1 MRITPSVAVAI
12 ASFFL
17 AASCAFVTPNA
28 GADDQAGTAEAKRL
42 SSAVFAGGCF
52 WCVEADFDKVEG
64 VYETISGYT
73 GGALD
78 NPTYK
83 QVSHGGTGHYEAVQ
97 VSYDPEIVSYA
108 ELTHYFFRH
117 IDPVDARGQFCDKG
131 ASYLSAIFVSDED
144 ERQIVAAE
152 IEQINQ
158 SGVLPAPVVT
168 EVLDAQTF
176 WPAEDYHQD
185 YYKKNPIRYRYYRNG
200 CGRDKRVREL
210 WGPSGAH

>member
-1 MRITPSVAVAI
+1 MRLSLSIPVAI

-28 GADDQAGTAEAKRL
+28 GADDQAGNADAKRL

-83 QVSHGGTGHYEAVQ
+83 QVSHGGTGHFEAVKI
-97 VSYDPEIVSYA
+97 SYDPEIVSYE
-108 ELTHYFFRH
+108 ELTEYFFRH

-131 ASYLSAIFVSDED
+131 HSYLSAVFVSNED
-144 ERQIVAAE
+144 EKQIVTAE
-152 IEQINQ
+152 IERINQ